1 MKKNLLTLFIFLNV
15 IGLVYAYDFKEIV
28 FGNNYNNMQEIDC
41 YSEKGQSIL
50 NEIYAQVD
58 AVDKIFD
65 GPNWNVEILRKYDSN
80 IDIGTPR
87 LYLFEESYSNGKIWR
102 ILAQLNDIK
111 DSSYPSF
118 YELDM
123 YVFVQI
129 VFLKTSDKLICL
141 GCSPIFHQFDDGE
154 RSSLDSNEYI
164 GIDVIHRNNKII
176 GIMQHRTAEKRAYYS
191 EKSED
196 YETSGKSAAWFVFYE
211 NILSK
216 NYNLSSPDRNFIKKN
231 FDFKIIGSYALIDSE
246 RPFMYTINNAFDG
259 KNATSFVEDTED
271 DKLDFAFE
279 FNDKSIMITK
289 IKIINGYA
297 QNEKLYLNNNRV
309 KSISNNKNGKNIILK
324 DNILDYQIIDY
335 NSFNV
340 YVAELYNGNKYSD
353 TCIAEFDVMTTN
365 NAWVFE

>member
-28 FGNNYNNMQEIDC
+28 FGNNFNNMREIDC
-41 YSEKGQSIL
+41 YSEKGQSVL
-50 NEIYAQVD
+50 NELYAQVV

-65 GPNWNVEILRKYDSN
+65 GENWNREILRKYESN
-80 IDIGTPR
+80 IYIETPR
-87 LYLFEESYSNGKIWR
+87 LYLFEELYSNGRIWR
-102 ILAQLNDIK
+102 ILAQLNDTK
-111 DSSYPSF
+111 DSSYPYF
-118 YELDM
+118 FDLDLD
-123 YVFVQI
+123 VFVQI

-211 NILSK
+211 NILRK

-340 YVAELYNGNKYSD
+340 YVTELYNGNKYSD